1 MDLISNQ
8 QILMRLF
15 LFSKRFLTL
24 SYPNLMRSVSH
35 VRETKNPKIQ
45 RAMYLRIFPF
55 MLFLARKKGLAFFQ
69 MLYLFLR
76 QARGLDYL

>member
-24 SYPNLMRSVSH
+24 SYPNLMTSATHGGGFSLIVLGFFIAYNF
-35 VRETKNPKIQ
+35 VIT
-45 RAMYLRIFPF
+45 IFLLTF
-55 MLFLARKKGLAFFQ
+55 AG
-69 MLYLFLR
+69 
-76 QARGLDYL
+76 

>member
-24 SYPNLMRSVSH
+24 SYPNLMTSATH
-35 VRETKNPKIQ
+35 AHQGEAVRKFN
-45 RAMYLRIFPF
+45 
-55 MLFLARKKGLAFFQ
+55 
-69 MLYLFLR
+69 
-76 QARGLDYL
+76 

>member
-24 SYPNLMRSVSH
+24 SYPNLMRSATH
-35 VRETKNPKIQ
+35 VLKASAKSKFKSRGAGRNGRLAGNKRIKAASAMKSETALQ
-45 RAMYLRIFPF
+45 
-55 MLFLARKKGLAFFQ
+55 
-69 MLYLFLR
+69 
-76 QARGLDYL
+76 D

>member
-24 SYPNLMRSVSH
+24 SYPNLMRSATHAHQGGGFSLIVLGFFIAYNF
-35 VRETKNPKIQ
+35 VIT
-45 RAMYLRIFPF
+45 IFLLTF
-55 MLFLARKKGLAFFQ
+55 AG
-69 MLYLFLR
+69 
-76 QARGLDYL
+76 

>member
-24 SYPNLMRSVSH
+24 SYPNLMRSAFH
-35 VRETKNPKIQ
+35 ARKRNNPKIQ
-45 RAMYLRIFPF
+45 RTMYLRIFF
-55 MLFLARKKGLAFFQ
+55 FYVVSCMKEGVSFLSNALFVLALSP
-69 MLYLFLR
+69 
-76 QARGLDYL
+76 